1 MSTIKRT
8 MRHICLLI
16 LTCAVVTS
24 ACACGSG
31 EGSVPPAPETAAE
44 PTQAPKDTVTVID
57 VEKGT
62 DSVIVIDGE
71 SGTEF
76 ISQFT
81 DQEQETKKP
90 TPAPAKPDP
99 QPAVKGEVTLSF
111 FDDGTF
117 AFNDTNA
124 FFNDTLTVSLEVPSG
139 AKAYYTLDCTE
150 PTENALAYSEPLVF
164 EPVEGNLP
172 DAYVL
177 RAKALLSNGTWTKT
191 AVKTYFV
198 AENVKERY
206 TTLVFS
212 VTGDPADLT
221 DKPDGIFY
229 GKNYKKRGRES
240 ERGVFVES
248 FGPDGYPEIG
258 QFGGVRIYG
267 GYSRQ
272 YSIKS
277 MKLFA
282 RKSYDPDHG
291 TFKFNDFGTERMDGS
306 GKVINKYDKLV
317 LRDAGNDYQFCFLRD
332 ELSQTLCQK
341 AGFKFYEAVLPAAT
355 YLNGKYY
362 GLFWLHENYCDT
374 YFKEKFGKDA
384 PGEFVVLEGSDQK
397 KNDDDDELTKK
408 CVDEFNEAYQ
418 KFIDMDLTID
428 ANYKALDEFLVVN
441 DYLDYFAWNICLNN
455 WDWPNN
461 NYKVVRYV
469 PAEGDTYK
477 DGVFDG
483 RYRFLPH
490 DMDYSYGL
498 YGQDATQPY
507 YDTLRIVMNPRDTRY
522 APLFTKLMERE
533 DCKEYFKNK
542 SIEFL
547 EGALSEE
554 SILESYNML
563 NESRSTELDY
573 YYEHIAQLRKKGDF
587 SLWCTPGS
595 YYESEA
601 QLMIFAQNRQ
611 EYALKYIERDLYGAE
626 D

>member
-16 LTCAVVTS
+16 LTCAVVVS

-31 EGSVPPAPETAAE
+31 GENVTTAPENEAV
-44 PTQAPKDTVTVID
+44 PTERPKDTVTVIGPG
-57 VEKGT
+57 EST
-62 DSVIVIDGE
+62 DSVTVIDGD
-71 SGTEF
+71 SGEDF
-76 ISQFT
+76 ISQFA
-81 DQEQETKKP
+81 DKEDTKKP
-90 TPAPAKPDP
+90 TPAPEKPEP
-99 QPAVKGEVTLSF
+99 HPAVKGEVTLSF

-117 AFNDTNA
+117 AFSDTNS
-124 FFNDTLTVSLEVPSG
+124 FCNDTLTVSLEAPAG
-139 AKAYYTLDCTE
+139 AKIYYTLDCTE
-150 PTENALAYSEPLVF
+150 PNEASDVYADPLKF
-164 EPVEGNLP
+164 EPVEGTLP

-177 RAKALLSNGTWTKT
+177 RAKALLKSGTWTKT

-206 TTLVFS
+206 TTLIFS

-221 DKPDGIFY
+221 GKPDGIFY
-229 GKNYKKRGRES
+229 GKNYEKRGKES
-240 ERGVFVES
+240 ERPVYIES
-248 FGPDGYPEIG
+248 LGPDGYPEIS

-272 YSIKS
+272 NSIKS

-282 RKSYDPDHG
+282 RKEYDPERG
-291 TFKFNDFGTERMDGS
+291 TFKFNDFGTARMDGS
-306 GKVINKYDKLV
+306 DKVVNKYDKLV

-332 ELSQTLCQK
+332 ELSQTLCKK
-341 AGFKFYEAVLPAAT
+341 AGFDLYEAVLPVTT

-362 GLFWLHENYCDT
+362 GLLWLHESYCDT

-397 KNDDDDELTKK
+397 KNDDDDEFTQKYVK
-408 CVDEFNEAYQ
+408 EYNEAYN
-418 KFIDMDLTID
+418 KFINMDLTND
-428 ANYKALDEFLVVN
+428 ANYKALNDFLVVE
-441 DYLDYFAWNICLNN
+441 DYLDFFAWNICLNN

-469 PAEGDTYK
+469 PAEGDTYT
-477 DGVFDG
+477 DGIFDG

-498 YGQDATQPY
+498 YGQDATQAY

-522 APLFTKLMERE
+522 APLFTKLMERD

-547 EGALSEE
+547 QGALSTD
-554 SILESYNML
+554 SIKESYTML
-563 NESRSTELDY
+563 HESRATELDY
-573 YYEHIAQLRKKGDF
+573 YYQHIDQLRKKGDF
-587 SLWCTPGS
+587 SLWCSPGS
-595 YYESEA
+595 YYDSEA
-601 QLMIFAQNRQ
+601 MLMIFAENRQ